1 MPRGVYERRG
11 GLRAASSISATQKE
25 SGPVTQVAPTEA
37 PAVKPVKMVLKRH
50 YVPHKLISI
59 VGYERPARFVK
70 NAAGE
75 TKEVEPAK
83 FIEGEAFPALFPG
96 VGYDNK
102 IWAKTVIEVP
112 EDEARDM
119 RQKGIAEAYI

>member
-1 MPRGVYERRG
+1 MD
-11 GLRAASSISATQKE
+11 
-25 SGPVTQVAPTEA
+25 APTT
-37 PAVKPVKMVLKRH
+37 AVKTVKMELKRH
-50 YVPHKLISI
+50 YVPRKLVSI

-83 FIEGEAFPALFPG
+83 FIEGEMFPPIFAG

-112 EDEARDM
+112 EDEAKVM

>member
-1 MPRGVYERRG
+1 MTRKYQRR
-11 GLRAASSISATQKE
+11 RQPSAPSLPTTQKE
-25 SGPVTQVAPTEA
+25 SGPVSNDAPTTA
-37 PAVKPVKMVLKRH
+37 PVKTVKMELKRH

-75 TKEVEPAK
+75 MKEAEPAA
-83 FIEGEAFPALFPG
+83 FIEGEMFPPIFAG
-96 VGYDNK
+96 VGYENK

-112 EDEARDM
+112 EEEGKTM
-119 RQKGIAEAYI
+119 RRLGIAEAYL

>member
-1 MPRGVYERRG
+1 MD
-11 GLRAASSISATQKE
+11 
-25 SGPVTQVAPTEA
+25 APTT
-37 PAVKPVKMVLKRH
+37 KTVKMELKRH

-59 VGYERPARFVK
+59 VGYERPARFTK

-75 TKEVEPAK
+75 MKEVEPAA
-83 FIEGEAFPALFPG
+83 FIEGEVFPPIFAG
-96 VGYDNK
+96 VGYENK

-112 EDEARDM
+112 EDEAKVM

>member
-1 MPRGVYERRG
+1 ME
-11 GLRAASSISATQKE
+11 
-25 SGPVTQVAPTEA
+25 APTTA
-37 PAVKPVKMVLKRH
+37 KTVKMELKRH
-50 YVPHKLISI
+50 YVPRKLVSI

-75 TKEVEPAK
+75 TKEAEPAA
-83 FIEGEAFPALFPG
+83 FIAGEMFPPIFPG

-112 EDEARDM
+112 EDEAKEM
-119 RQKGIAEAYI
+119 RQRGIAEAYI